1 MNARRLYSAVLA
13 VAALAACADNSLV
26 PTEARQPLAQAS
38 PELISEGE
46 GIFQRY
52 VAIGTSISMG
62 VQSDGVYAATQQTS
76 WPAQLARLAH
86 RELSLPLIQA
96 PGCAAPF
103 AAPLASGVRT
113 SGEGAGLAFSLR
125 QCMPNESGVVLPT
138 GNVAIDG
145 ARTGHA
151 LTATPENPDP
161 GHASQYPRVLA
172 PGQSQV
178 TAMEA
183 QNPKVVSVE
192 LGGND
197 ILGAS
202 HGFYLPGINV
212 VPVSAWEPQY
222 RQVVARVDAAA
233 KHAVLVGLLNDV
245 RSFPAFRTG
254 AEFWGAL
261 RYADVLEQ
269 ADVVTSD
276 GMPLV
281 WMLRGLGLPD
291 ASRVYGPDLTP
302 EILAAAE
309 RDGIPVGFYGG
320 TEHVLTR
327 LLSKV
332 QQQYPNLRI
341 QFSEAPPFRAPTP
354 EEERRT
360 VHTILRSDIRI
371 LFVGLGSTKQDQWMH
386 AHRGKID
393 CVMLGIGAAF
403 DFLAGAKPQAPRWM
417 QRSGLEWLFRLVT
430 EPRRLGRRYLK
441 HNPRFAMLALA
452 QLIGNRWGK
461 TNR

>member
-1 MNARRLYSAVLA
+1 MNARRFYSALLA
-13 VAALAACADNSLV
+13 TAALAGCADDSLA
-26 PTEARQPLAQAS
+26 PTEARRPVEQAT
-38 PELISEGE
+38 PELFQQGE

-96 PGCAAPF
+96 PGCGAPF

-113 SGEGAGLAFSLR
+113 SGESAGLPFLQR
-125 QCMPNESGVVLPT
+125 QCTPNEAGVTLPT

-202 HGFYLPGINV
+202 HGFYAPGINI
-212 VPVSAWEPQY
+212 VPVSVWEPQY
-222 RQVVARVDAAA
+222 REVVARVDAVA

-254 AEFWGAL
+254 AEFWNARATFAPFNVAINANCESSTNLLFVPFIVPTAVGTGAYYARNGLGQYTLSCANAPAPAEDYILDATDVAAVNAQLAAMNAVIQNEAETRGFAYFPLGAL
-261 RYADVLEQ
+261 YEGA
-269 ADVVTSD
+269 VTKPAFNAVSI
-276 GMPLV
+276 MTTAQP
-281 WMLRGLGLPD
+281 
-291 ASRVYGPDLTP
+291 YGPYVSLDGIHPSAEGARVLAD
-302 EILAAAE
+302 AAAMALNATY
-309 RDGIPVGFYGG
+309 RLSIPTSTGAMAY
-320 TEHVLTR
+320 L
-327 LLSKV
+327 
-332 QQQYPNLRI
+332 
-341 QFSEAPPFRAPTP
+341 A
-354 EEERRT
+354 RR
-360 VHTILRSDIRI
+360 
-371 LFVGLGSTKQDQWMH
+371 
-386 AHRGKID
+386 
-393 CVMLGIGAAF
+393 
-403 DFLAGAKPQAPRWM
+403 
-417 QRSGLEWLFRLVT
+417 
-430 EPRRLGRRYLK
+430 
-441 HNPRFAMLALA
+441 
-452 QLIGNRWGK
+452 
-461 TNR
+461 